1 MSREEKI
8 MGDDEL
14 NEVSGGAMGYGLD
27 DDPWSATVPDGG
39 DPGEYVIR
47 FIVDGDENHGT

>member
-27 DDPWSATVPDGG
+27 DDPWSATVPGG
-39 DPGEYVIR
+39 GEPGEYVIR
-47 FIVDGDENHGT
+47 FIIDGDENHGA